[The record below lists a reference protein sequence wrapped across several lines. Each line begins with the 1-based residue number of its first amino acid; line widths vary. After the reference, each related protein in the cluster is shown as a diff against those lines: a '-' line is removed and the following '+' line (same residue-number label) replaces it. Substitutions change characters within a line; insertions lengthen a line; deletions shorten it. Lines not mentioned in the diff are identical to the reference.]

1 LRSGLLASAG
11 LVFLTTMKELPC
23 TLILSPMG
31 FNTLA
36 TAVWSN
42 ISEAFFAQA
51 SAPLS

>member
-1 LRSGLLASAG
+1 
-11 LVFLTTMKELPC
+11 
-23 TLILSPMG
+23 MG

-51 SAPLS
+51 AAPALMILLLSSLPLAILTLRDK